1 MSKVKS
7 EEAKTISVSFDLENI
22 DNELFNRENMSLI
35 VDQSLQ
41 REKLDR
47 LKKIRDII
55 IMTANKGLTWCIF
68 DSLIE
73 NGVFNEITYLVNAGF
88 DVIPFTNDTS
98 SFQCSYVVYFGNE
111 DKVEDFKQSFAK
123 DNNVQILDLKVE
135 E

>member
-22 DNELFNRENMSLI
+22 DNELFNRENMGLI

-55 IMTANKGLTWCIF
+55 IMTANKGMTWCIF

-111 DKVEDFKQSFAK
+111 DKVDDFKQSFAK
-123 DNNVQILDLKVE
+123 DNNVQILDLTKI
-135 E
+135 